1 MDALTKAFVLCYDE
15 RPENPIERLVE
26 VVADN
31 AKILGASSELKSRLI
46 NTELEL
52 KHARTEIEVLRKQ
65 LTDLGVTPVSVP
77 SYTSASSSQA
87 TNTTGNGPTI
97 STLSAEAEK
106 TVPSSNTSAVD
117 AATHTV
123 NTGAI
128 PKTPQPAPTTA
139 ATTTTENAA
148 SESTTTDAATNS
160 SPSSNTNNTSGAKT
174 EETTS
179 GQTQVVTAAT
189 NTEESATKEAAT

>member
-31 AKILGASSELKSRLI
+31 AKVLGASSELKSRLM

-52 KHARTEIEVLRKQ
+52 KHARSEIDLLRKQ

-77 SYTSASSSQA
+77 SLGGGGSAV
-87 TNTTGNGPTI
+87 TGNGPAI
-97 STLSAEAEK
+97 ATLSAEAEK
-106 TVPSSNTSAVD
+106 TVPSSNTSAVE
-117 AATHTV
+117 AANTV
-123 NTGAI
+123 NMGAI
-128 PKTPQPAPTTA
+128 PKTPQLG
-139 ATTTTENAA
+139 TTEIKADQPTQ
-148 SESTTTDAATNS
+148 STTPIKEKIDESAP
-160 SPSSNTNNTSGAKT
+160 PSTSINTSNNTSGAKT
-174 EETTS
+174 EEITPAGTT
-179 GQTQVVTAAT
+179 TQVATTAT